1 MATYVMSDIHGN
13 YKKYIQAINTLNLQD
28 SDTLYVLGD
37 VVDRGNGSCKIL
49 LDMMCR
55 YNVVPLIGNHE
66 CMALSCLSK
75 LVEEI
80 TDYSLKGFNQEI
92 LVGLSNWLYN
102 GGESTLQEFKQLSV
116 EDRQAIIEYLSEFQL
131 YAEIIVNSQ
140 QYILVH
146 AGLDNFKRRKKLSD
160 YSVDEMIWAETDYD
174 KIYFPDKIL
183 VTGHTPVSAILFD
196 SKADSIYIKNN
207 HIAIDCGCGFG
218 GKLGVLCLDTM
229 KEFYF

>member
-66 CMALSCLSK
+66 FMALSCLSK

-80 TDYSLKGFNQEI
+80 TDYSLKGFNQEF
-92 LVGLSNWLYN
+92 LAGLSNWLYN
-102 GGESTLQEFKQLSV
+102 GGESTFQEFKQLSL
-116 EDRQAIIEYLSEFQL
+116 EDRQAVIEYLSEFQL